1 MAEQELWTE
10 LLKQIQGRYQ
20 VTNEVLHITKEIS
33 DVLSRDDRVAVQ
45 MLLVMRQEE
54 LDHLSESTERIYTLL
69 QCVSEEERAE
79 ILGLLKGER
88 EALPEDSFE
97 EKKLGEIGVNIR
109 RNLERIRELDRVAS
123 TRLAGKDSFYQ

>member
-10 LLKQIQGRYQ
+10 LLKQVQGRYQ
-20 VTNEVLHITKEIS
+20 VTNEVLRVTKEIS
-33 DVLSRDDRVAVQ
+33 DALSRDDRVAVQ

-69 QCVSEEERAE
+69 QCASEEERVE

-97 EKKLGEIGVNIR
+97 EKKLGEIGINIR
-109 RNLERIRELDRVAS
+109 RNLERIRELDRIAS